1 MKEEHKMTSRKQIA
15 FSVLDLVP
23 VTEGSTPADALHNS
37 LDLARYAEKLG
48 YTRFWVAEHHNMI
61 SVASVATSIIIG
73 YLAQGTQ
80 TIRVG
85 SGGIMLPNHSP
96 LIVAEQFGT
105 LAALYPGRIDLGLGR
120 APGTDQVTA
129 QAIRTDRMQA
139 TMDFPNE
146 VRKIQRYF
154 SPENSSS
161 NVRSVLSEGA
171 DVPIWILG
179 SSTDSAYLAAEFGLP
194 YAFASHFAPQH
205 LFAAL
210 GIYRNNF
217 KPSAML
223 DKPFVMVGSQ
233 VVAAETDEEAEYLA
247 TTMKRG
253 ALGIVTGRREL
264 MQPPTHH
271 LDDGAWGF
279 YKSQIDQMLA
289 FSLVGGRATM
299 GAKLDKMLEITGADE
314 IIASSHIYD
323 HRKRL
328 ESYKILSEVIL
339 SR

>member
-1 MKEEHKMTSRKQIA
+1 MKGKHKMTSRKQIA

-23 VTEGSTPADALHNS
+23 VAEGSTPADALHNS
-37 LDLARYAEKLG
+37 LDLARYVETLG

-120 APGTDQVTA
+120 APGTDQATA
-129 QAIRTDRMQA
+129 QAIRADRMQA
-139 TMDFPNE
+139 AMDFPNE

-194 YAFASHFAPQH
+194 YAFASHFAPQQ
-205 LFAAL
+205 LLAAL

-217 KPSAML
+217 KLSAML
-223 DKPFVMVGSQ
+223 DEPFVMVGSQ
-233 VVAAETDEEAEYLA
+233 VVAAETDDEAEYLA
-247 TTMKRG
+247 TTIKRS

-271 LDDGAWGF
+271 LGSDAWGF

-289 FSLVGGRATM
+289 FSLIGGRATI
-299 GAKLDKMLEITGADE
+299 GAKLDEMLEITGADE

-323 HRKRL
+323 HGKRL
-328 ESYKILSEVIL
+328 ESYKILSEVIQ